1 MCTFKK
7 GEIIIQEGEKVNDLY
22 YLTSGRVERI
32 SINQNG
38 EKNILGIKAEK
49 NGIASILGIYYAYEA
64 EQERFSHFVFKA
76 ASRCECYKISIDN
89 FRSWVRS
96 RSDIM
101 EEIILFFY
109 EDYKQAFDRLSAHIK
124 GDTSKELCK
133 FLIQNAI
140 REDGRLLVPKK
151 NYLKDLA
158 AVLNVHKVTIS
169 RIMRKLKAEGIV
181 SRSEDGIEILDYER
195 LQYYTE
201 ECLKYS

>member
-49 NGIASILGIYYAYEA
+49 NGVASILGIYYAYEA

-124 GDTSKELCK
+124 GDTSKD
-133 FLIQNAI
+133 QNFGNQS
-140 REDGRLLVPKK
+140 RYLRVSLVL
-151 NYLKDLA
+151 Y
-158 AVLNVHKVTIS
+158 
-169 RIMRKLKAEGIV
+169 R
-181 SRSEDGIEILDYER
+181 
-195 LQYYTE
+195 
-201 ECLKYS
+201 C